1 METTDYGD
9 YETYDSD
16 ITRTDFI
23 RVDEG
28 LTPKMVEELKGP
40 KKHKSYFL
48 IFGKNTDQH

>member
-28 LTPKMVEELKGP
+28 LTPKMGEELKGP
-40 KKHKSYFL
+40 KETQELLFNFWKKFL
-48 IFGKNTDQH
+48 